1 MNRLIIESVEGR
13 ITLGIVMFVAIMI
26 LVGWV
31 AINEPARMASFTEQ
45 QNGRAIERGG
55 ELFAANCSSCHG
67 KDGEG
72 SGLAPALNNPHFFDH
87 DFMGA
92 VTDDLLRFQREETE
106 LQNVVTDLTRRKEEA
121 LTEFNALSQEQ
132 QGGDAGHV
140 LLVEIGNIDAR
151 LLDDPAAVE
160 ARLAGIESG
169 TLSSEETNPVLANAE
184 LTARQAALS
193 SNIPNRLR
201 EINIALNGDG
211 TDENI
216 GLLAERQAILDNPT
230 VAAARLRGYLPRLE
244 LYNEQLASGEISPL
258 QYTAYLQVD
267 AERLDQVGFGGT
279 IESYIL
285 TTLIHGRPGSNVV
298 WNSGGMVSWSQRGG
312 GNLRDDQLRDLIAY
326 IMNWDKGENWQ
337 ISDLASVNQFAR
349 LHDAYDAERTE
360 EPTVEQGQYPPLEPV
375 VCTANPDCV
384 AGLGNTQEIAAM
396 LPTGDAAN
404 GATLYAQNA
413 CSACHVGALQAPD
426 LAGTVARVEA
436 ERLTLEPFAS
446 WTVDEYLVTSIIY
459 PDYFVVDG
467 YTPGLMP
474 STFGQALTL
483 QQVAD
488 IIAYIKEQ

>member
-72 SGLAPALNNPHFFDH
+72 SGLAPALNNPHFFGH
-87 DFMGA
+87 DFMA
-92 VTDDLLRFQREETE
+92 PVTDELLRVQREESE
-106 LQNVVTDLTRRKEEA
+106 LQNVVIDLERRKEEA
-121 LTEFNALSQEQ
+121 LTEFNALTDEQ
-132 QGGDAGHV
+132 RNGDAGHL

-160 ARLAGIESG
+160 ARLAAITSG
-169 TLSSEETNPVLANAE
+169 APATEDANPALTDAE
-184 LTARQAALS
+184 VTARQEALS
-193 SNIPNRLR
+193 TNIPNRLR
-201 EINIALNGDG
+201 EIGIALNGDG
-211 TDENI
+211 TEDNI
-216 GLLAERQAILDNPT
+216 GLLAERQAIIDQF
-230 VAAARLRGYLPRLE
+230 AGARLNGYMPRLD
-244 LYNEQLASGEISPL
+244 LYNQQLADGDISPL
-258 QYTAYLQVD
+258 EYTAYLQAD
-267 AERLDQVGFGGT
+267 ADRLSQVGFGGT

-298 WNSGGMVSWSQRGG
+298 WGTGGMVSWSQRGG
-312 GNLRDDQLRDLIAY
+312 GSLRDDQIRDLIAY
-326 IMNWDKGENWQ
+326 IMNWDKGDNWQ

-349 LHDAYDAERTE
+349 LHEAYDPTSGGGGE
-360 EPTVEQGQYPPLEPV
+360 EIPVNEPPPA
-375 VCTANPDCV
+375 TACASNPDCV
-384 AGLGNTQEIAAM
+384 AGVGTTREIAAT

-413 CSACHVGALQAPD
+413 CVACHVGGVQAPD

-436 ERLTLEPFAS
+436 ERLTLEDFEG

-459 PDYFVVDG
+459 PDHFVVDG
-467 YTPGLMP
+467 YSPIMP
-474 STFGQALTL
+474 ATFGQTLNL
-483 QQVAD
+483 QQLAD

>member
-55 ELFAANCSSCHG
+55 ELYAANCSSCHG

-72 SGLAPALNNPHFFDH
+72 SGLAPALNNPHFFGH
-87 DFMGA
+87 DFMGP
-92 VTDDLLRFQREETE
+92 VTDELLRVQREESE
-106 LQNVVTDLTRRKEEA
+106 LQNVVIELQRRKGDLEEELLA
-121 LTEFNALSQEQ
+121 LDAAALE
-132 QGGDAGHV
+132 GAAGHAIA
-140 LLVEIGNIDAR
+140 VEIGNIDAR

-160 ARLAGIESG
+160 ARLAAIASG
-169 TLSSEETNPVLANAE
+169 SPATEDSNPELSDAE
-184 LTARQAALS
+184 LTSRQEALA

-216 GLLAERQAILDNPT
+216 GLLAEREAILNSAE
-230 VAAARLRGYLPRLE
+230 VQAARLRGYLPRLD
-244 LYNEQLASGEISPL
+244 LYNEQLASGDITPL
-258 QYTAYLQVD
+258 AYTAFLQVD
-267 AERLDQVGFGGT
+267 AERLSQVGFGGT
-279 IESYIL
+279 TESYIL

-326 IMNWDKGENWQ
+326 IMNWDKGDNWQ
-337 ISDLASVNQFAR
+337 ISDLASVNQFAK
-349 LHDAYDAERTE
+349 LHEAYTGEGPQETALPPE
-360 EPTVEQGQYPPLEPV
+360 QYPGPTE
-375 VCTANPDCV
+375 CAANPECV
-384 AGLGNTQEIAAM
+384 AGLGTTQEIAAQ
-396 LPTGDAAN
+396 LPAGDAEN

-413 CSACHVGALQAPD
+413 CSACHVGGLSAPD

-436 ERLTLEPFAS
+436 ERLTAEPFAS
-446 WTVDEYLVTSIIY
+446 AGWTLDEYLVTSIIY
-459 PDYFVVDG
+459 PNHFVVDG
-467 YTPGLMP
+467 YNSGLMP
-474 STFGQALTL
+474 ATFGQSLNL
-483 QQVAD
+483 QQLAD